1 MAGKKSEREEESE
14 SERVRVRERQSQR
27 ESERDRDRARD
38 RESVT
43 YLHSHGTVGPKT
55 EGAATDGDVGYPT
68 THLGPH
74 RDAGADTEVAVLDGD
89 VFRGRG
95 EGSPRGI
102 FATLDAHVIV
112 AGSYV
117 AVLHENVSTRVDVQS
132 I

>member
-1 MAGKKSEREEESE
+1 MAEKRVKEKKSQSQRESE
-14 SERVRVRERQSQR
+14 SERVRVKESQR
-27 ESERDRDRARD
+27 ETETEPETEKAPQ
-38 RESVT
+38 

-74 RDAGADTEVAVLDGD
+74 RDAGAETEVAILDGD

-112 AGSYV
+112 AGAYV